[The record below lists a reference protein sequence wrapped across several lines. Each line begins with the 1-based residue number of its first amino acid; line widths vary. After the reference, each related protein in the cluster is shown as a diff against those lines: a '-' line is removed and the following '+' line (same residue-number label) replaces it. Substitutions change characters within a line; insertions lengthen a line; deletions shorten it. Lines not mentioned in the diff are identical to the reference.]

1 MTLIRTAEPA
11 VEPVALAGMKEH
23 LRVTHDS
30 EDALISDLIKAA
42 REELE
47 RSTSQ
52 ALITQGWRLALD
64 GWPRSGI
71 LRLRP
76 SPIASISAV
85 TVFAEDGEGVVLP
98 PDAYQL
104 DSSTNV
110 ARLKFKEMPSNGQR
124 LNGIE
129 VDFVAGYGDSAE
141 HVPEA
146 LKRAMA
152 ILVSHWFEF
161 RGAYGAKD
169 QPVSIPDEYLRII
182 AGYRMPRL

>member
-11 VEPVALAGMKEH
+11 VEPVTLTGMKEH

-42 REELE
+42 REEVE
-47 RSTSQ
+47 RSTSL
-52 ALITQGWRLALD
+52 ALVTQGWRLALD
-64 GWPRSGI
+64 GWPRSG
-71 LRLRP
+71 LLQLRP
-76 SPIASISAV
+76 NPVSSISSV
-85 TVFAEDGEGVVLP
+85 TVYDEDGEGFVLV

-104 DSSTNV
+104 DSLTMG
-110 ARLKFKEMPSNGQR
+110 ARLKFNEMPSTGQR

-129 VDFVAGYGDSAE
+129 VDFVAGYGNSAE

>member
-42 REELE
+42 REEVE
-47 RSTSQ
+47 RSTSL
-52 ALITQGWRLALD
+52 ALISQSWRLSLD
-64 GWPRSGI
+64 RWPRNGLVA
-71 LRLRP
+71 LRRNP
-76 SPIASISAV
+76 VSSISSVAV
-85 TVFAEDGEGVVLP
+85 FDEDGEGFVLP
-98 PDAYQL
+98 PEAYQL
-104 DSSTNV
+104 DSSAMP
-110 ARLKFKEMPSNGQR
+110 ARLQFKAMPAPGQE

-129 VDFVAGYGDSAE
+129 IDFIAGHGESPAQ
-141 HVPEA
+141 VPEG
-146 LKRAMA
+146 LKRAIM

-182 AGYRMPRL
+182 ANFRMPRL